1 MADQRESLP
10 ELDPAILRGPV
21 REALGSDLA
30 ELVDWQARALQGGAT
45 RSTSVYRVE
54 GLARAHGATL
64 PWSLVLKVCRPRA
77 GGDDPSQWNYW
88 KREPLAYHSGLLR
101 DLPGGV
107 VAPRWFGNV
116 ERPDGAVWLW
126 LEDVAGVR
134 ERPWPADDFG
144 RAARRLGRFNGAYL
158 AGRPRPAAPWL
169 GRGRLRAWVAF
180 CAPAVAALPR
190 HLAHPLVRGRFGD
203 ATVTALQRL
212 WAERETFLDALE
224 RLPRTFCHLDAFPR
238 NLVVRRGV
246 DGDDRLVALDWAG
259 AGIGAVGEE
268 LAPLV
273 ASSLLFFEADVAAAQ
288 ELDTLTFAHYLA
300 GLREAG
306 WPASEP
312 AVRFGYTAA
321 AALRY
326 GLGLALDVGIA
337 ADERAHGWAEQVLGR
352 SVEEMLAR
360 DAALADFLAARGEEA
375 RQLLPLAR

>member
-1 MADQRESLP
+1 MAEQREPLP

-30 ELVDWQARALQGGAT
+30 EPVDWQARALQGGAT
-45 RSTSVYRVE
+45 RSTSVYRVA
-54 GLARAHGATL
+54 GRARARGATL

-77 GGDDPSQWNYW
+77 GGDDPSRWNYW

-116 ERPDGAVWLW
+116 ERPDGAIWLW

-134 ERPWPADDFG
+134 ERPWPIDDFG

-158 AGRPRPAAPWL
+158 AGRPLPAAPWL

-190 HLAHPLVRGRFGD
+190 HLAHPLVRGRFAD
-203 ATVTALQRL
+203 ATVSALRRL
-212 WAERETFLDALE
+212 WVERETFLDALE

-238 NLVVRRGV
+238 NLVVRR
-246 DGDDRLVALDWAG
+246 DIAGDDRLVALDWAG

-268 LAPLV
+268 LAPWSRRACSSSKPTWPRRGSSTHSPSRTTWPGCGRRGGRR
-273 ASSLLFFEADVAAAQ
+273 ASRLSGSATPRRRPCGTVS
-288 ELDTLTFAHYLA
+288 
-300 GLREAG
+300 
-306 WPASEP
+306 ASP
-312 AVRFGYTAA
+312 WTWGSPRMSAPTGGPSRCWAVRW
-321 AALRY
+321 R
-326 GLGLALDVGIA
+326 
-337 ADERAHGWAEQVLGR
+337 RC
-352 SVEEMLAR
+352 
-360 DAALADFLAARGEEA
+360 
-375 RQLLPLAR
+375 